1 MEKKLIHIN
10 INDYPKELQIYF
22 NYNNIYDSSCSKTA
36 KVLYIDTG
44 FYLKIAPAGTL
55 QEEYLNTKWFNKFG
69 LGVKVIKYI
78 STDKDYLLTEEAK
91 GLDGTHHIN
100 DPIKLCE
107 IYANTLKKLHSVD
120 INNYFKKD
128 KMDNY
133 LSLAKANYDLGKYE
147 NYVLLNRFNIKTK
160 EEVIEYIKNNIHKL
174 ENNTLLHG
182 DYCLPNIV
190 IDENDNVTLI
200 DLDHSGIGDKHID
213 LFWAIWSLSYNL
225 KTEKYS
231 DYFLEIYGKD
241 NYDES
246 ILKLIAC
253 IETLG

>member
-1 MEKKLIHIN
+1 MKKELIHIN
-10 INDYPKELQIYF
+10 INDYPKELHVYF
-22 NYNNIYDSSCSKTA
+22 NYNNIYDSSCSRNA

-44 FYLKIAPAGTL
+44 YYLKIAPIGAL
-55 QEEYLNTKWFNKFG
+55 KEEYVNTKWFNKHG
-69 LGVKVIKYI
+69 LGVKVLKYI

-91 GLDGTHHIN
+91 GLDGTHYLN
-100 DPIKLCE
+100 DPVRLCQ
-107 IYANTLKKLHSVD
+107 IYANTLKKLHSID
-120 INNYFKKD
+120 CNNYFKKD
-128 KMDNY
+128 KMDKYIQLATNNY
-133 LSLAKANYDLGKYE
+133 QLGKYE
-147 NYVLLNRFNIKTK
+147 DYVLLKRFNIKTK
-160 EEVIEYIKNNIHKL
+160 EEVFAYIKNNIHKL
-174 ENNTLLHG
+174 KKDTLLHG

-190 IDENDNVTLI
+190 IDDNDNVTLI
-200 DLDHSGIGDKHID
+200 DLDHSGVGDKHID

-225 KTEKYS
+225 KTEKYN